1 METISVE
8 IKNPKARKLLNNL
21 VELDLIAIN
30 PGASFT
36 KVLAKL
42 RKNEHQAPTLEEIT
56 AEVEFVRAKR
66 YGKQP

>member
-1 METISVE
+1 METINVE
-8 IKNPKARKLLNNL
+8 IRNPKARKLLNNL

-30 PGASFT
+30 PRASFAN
-36 KVLAKL
+36 VLAVL

-66 YGKQP
+66 YGEQP